1 MTTYNIFYDSNKE
14 IIWASNA
21 PVNSDITT
29 AEAAKGYTHVALDTT
44 DIPVPEQ
51 FYVNSDATAVSTKTV
66 FSPSFSAST
75 ASVDDVITVTGVPA
89 GTEVFLDGTSKGTMS
104 DTTLTFTAKEGGKY
118 LIGLKK
124 DKYQEIRSKYD
135 QNRGQLK
142 EK

>member
-14 IIWASNA
+14 IIWASTA

-89 GTEVFLDGTSKGTMS
+89 GTEVFLDGSSAGTMS
-104 DTTLTFTAKEGGKY
+104 DTTLTFTAQEAGGFSVV
-118 LIGLKK
+118 LKK
-124 DKYQEIRSKYD
+124 RYYYDYTQELTVKRY
-135 QNRGQLK
+135 G
-142 EK
+142 E